1 MERNETVFAVFKY
14 FLCKKYIAYTMLYTN
29 GNDLL
34 DVIRHR
40 ITEFNEPKNK

>member
-1 MERNETVFAVFKY
+1 MKPFLRFLSIFFA
-14 FLCKKYIAYTMLYTN
+14 KKYIAYTMLYTN